1 MSVGTQVCMRRLE
14 LVENHALPERGVE
27 LLRTTGSLRA
37 VETNYLVALAVIKLT
52 RLDVWCK

>member
-37 VETNYLVALAVIKLT
+37 VETN
-52 RLDVWCK
+52 